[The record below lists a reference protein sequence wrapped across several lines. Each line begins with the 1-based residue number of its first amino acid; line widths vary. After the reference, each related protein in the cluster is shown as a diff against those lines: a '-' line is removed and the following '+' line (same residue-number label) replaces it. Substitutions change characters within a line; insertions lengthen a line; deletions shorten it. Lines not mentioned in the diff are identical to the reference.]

1 VSSFGYSGGSNPRNR
16 RPLSCLSTRSSL
28 ARYSTQIR
36 YWITLKE
43 TFQMKKLL
51 VALIAAAFTAGAY
64 AQAPK
69 SDTAPA
75 TKAEKSDKK
84 AQKKSTEK
92 KSTKA
97 KAKSKSDSKP
107 AEKKQ

>member
-1 VSSFGYSGGSNPRNR
+1 MSTPR
-16 RPLSCLSTRSSL
+16 PL
-28 ARYSTQIR
+28 ARYFNQIR
-36 YWITLKE
+36 YWVTLKE
-43 TFQMKKLL
+43 ISKINKLL

-75 TKAEKSDKK
+75 TKSEKMDKKSDKK

-97 KAKSKSDSKP
+97 KAKSKSDTKP
-107 AEKKQ
+107 AEKMEKK